1 MELRNTS
8 GVVDSERFTIF
19 KIYPDQLKYVV
30 TKVLPLVRAFQGL
43 VEEAYR
49 QLDLAALLV
58 TWLKQITENVC
69 AYLAEGR
76 KLPVLLVNHGHVG
89 TDWNFGRVDSVLRCG
104 ISGEGNNYFL
114 PRQQVNLSLSKPMK
128 NRNINTILID

>member
-30 TKVLPLVRAFQGL
+30 TKVMPQVGAFQGL
-43 VEEAYR
+43 AEEVYR
-49 QLDLAALLV
+49 QLNPAALLV
-58 TWLKQITENVC
+58 TRLKRITENVC
-69 AYLAEGR
+69 AYLAKGR

-89 TDWNFGRVDSVLRCG
+89 SDWNYWSLGRVDRYCDAVYLG
-104 ISGEGNNYFL
+104 KEI
-114 PRQQVNLSLSKPMK
+114 
-128 NRNINTILID
+128 TIFFHDNK